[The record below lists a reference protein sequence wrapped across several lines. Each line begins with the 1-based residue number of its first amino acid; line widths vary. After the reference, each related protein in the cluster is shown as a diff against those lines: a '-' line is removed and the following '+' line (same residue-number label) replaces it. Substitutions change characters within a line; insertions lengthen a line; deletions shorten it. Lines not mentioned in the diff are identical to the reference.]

1 MRKRAVTGI
10 VVVLF
15 VSIMYILY
23 SKYIGPNLS
32 NSPGFHNAD
41 AADKEAEDEPESF
54 VTLKVI
60 MPGDLSARM
69 GDFVENELNE
79 RLKQDLNMKLEV
91 TYIPWSNYQQ
101 KLELALS
108 TGENYD
114 LFWYG
119 APFVSVYYT
128 KGYIQPLDELLDQ
141 YGQDLIAHIPAENF
155 KQNRIDGKLWAIPSQ
170 AFTSAGKFSSVMV
183 RQDLL
188 EKAGIPD
195 IKTIADLEL
204 FYARMQTIDPSY
216 YGYLETDRGHEVLWR
231 ELTDR
236 NYSSLD
242 ERLLFMVDEDTG
254 EILSYVE
261 SDLYKKVVHLRESW
275 VKLGI
280 IDKNLVGNPAAK
292 IDQENTGKLL
302 FRVGAVSRAMEN
314 LQTVR
319 NADHNARLREY
330 YLAKEKPKFI
340 TTPSNEAFMVTSAA
354 ENPERAMMFMNWI
367 LQSQE
372 NYNFIIYGVEGK
384 DYELENGKIK
394 QLTNDQLMYEWMWRN
409 KDYFIAPASVEDD
422 IIDDM
427 LDNDE
432 NSHISKLF
440 GFHFNEASVKNEIAQ
455 VMAVYK
461 EKFEPI
467 NFGLASYE
475 EYYQDAI
482 TALKKAGFDLVFA
495 ELNRQFSEFQLQHQ
509 DAEPDLERTSDHE

>member
-1 MRKRAVTGI
+1 MKPAVIGLVAI
-10 VVVLF
+10 LF
-15 VSIMYILY
+15 ISLMFILY
-23 SKYIGPNLS
+23 SKYSEPDLPNS
-32 NSPGFHNAD
+32 TESHNSD
-41 AADKEAEDEPESF
+41 AANKQAEDVPESF

-69 GDFVENELNE
+69 GDFVENELND
-79 RLKQDLNMKLEV
+79 RLKKDLNMKLEL

-108 TGENYD
+108 TGEDYD

-141 YGQDLIAHIPAENF
+141 YGQDLIKHIPDENF
-155 KQNRIDGKLWAIPSQ
+155 KQNRIDEKLWAIPSQ

-188 EKAGIPD
+188 EKANLSE

-204 FYARMQTIDPSY
+204 FFERMQAIDPSY
-216 YGYLETDRGHEVLWR
+216 YGYLETDRGHEMLWR

-242 ERLLFMVDEDTG
+242 ERMLFMVDEDSG
-254 EILSYVE
+254 EMLSYVE
-261 SDLYKKVVHLRESW
+261 SAVYKKVAQLRESW
-275 VKLGI
+275 VKMGI

-292 IDQENTGKLL
+292 IDQENAGKLL

-314 LQTVR
+314 LQAAR
-319 NADHNARLREY
+319 NADPNARLREY

-340 TTPSNEAFMVTSAA
+340 TTPSNEAFMITAA
-354 ENPERAMMFMNWI
+354 SENPERAMMFMNWI
-367 LQSQE
+367 LQNKD
-372 NYNFIIYGVEGK
+372 NYNFIIYGVQGK

-394 QLTNDQLMYEWMWRN
+394 QLTNDQLIYEWMWRN
-409 KDYFIAPASVEDD
+409 KDYFLAPASVEDD
-422 IIDDM
+422 IIADM
-427 LDNDE
+427 LMNDE
-432 NSHISKLF
+432 NSRISKLF
-440 GFHFNEASVKNEIAQ
+440 GFHFNEASVKNEMAQ

-461 EKFEPI
+461 EKIEPI

-475 EYYQDAI
+475 EYYDDAI
-482 TALKKAGFDLVFA
+482 AALKKAGFDIVFA
-495 ELNRQFSEFQLQHQ
+495 ELKKQFTEFQLQH
-509 DAEPDLERTSDHE
+509 